1 MYNEL
6 FEKTIVCPYCWEH
19 FSLVIEPSCEIGDT
33 YVEDCYV
40 CCRPIEIYVASKSDE
55 MVDIRINRIEGNE
68 F

>member
-1 MYNEL
+1 MDNTL
-6 FEKTIVCPYCWEH
+6 FDKTITCPYCWES
-19 FSLVIEPSCEIGDT
+19 FSILIEPSSEVGES

>member
-1 MYNEL
+1 MDNTL
-6 FEKTIVCPYCWEH
+6 FDKTITCPYCWES
-19 FSLVIEPSCEIGDT
+19 FFIFIEPSSEVGES